1 MRLPRLRNTS
11 MASKQDRQMAQK
23 IVHLHDRGLI
33 SVTGPDAPKFLQDL
47 ITADIDGLAI
57 NQAAY
62 AGLLTPQG
70 KILFDF
76 FVIREERGYLID
88 CLLEQRE
95 QLIKRLMF
103 YKLRAKLDI
112 APDGRQVAA
121 ILAGA
126 AEGAIA
132 DPRAVSMGARVYAAQ
147 GETDGMLS
155 DYHRQRILQGL
166 AEGGQDYA
174 GGQLFPHEANFDQI
188 GALSFRKGCFVGQEV
203 ISRIEHRGT
212 ARSRILPCRAE
223 GKLPAKGSEV
233 NAGSMIVGTVFS
245 GIGDRLL
252 ALLRLDRLEEAH
264 RDNVSVMAGGSRLLP
279 MKAPWA
285 GYDVPAFD

>member
-1 MRLPRLRNTS
+1 MRLSRLRNTPD
-11 MASKQDRQMAQK
+11 ASKQDRQMAQK
-23 IVHLHDRGLI
+23 IVHLHDRGLV

-47 ITADIDGLAI
+47 VTADIDGLAI

-76 FVIREERGYLID
+76 FVVCEDRGYLID

-121 ILAGA
+121 VLEGT
-126 AEGAIA
+126 AEGAIS
-132 DPRAVSMGARVYAAQ
+132 DPRANGMGARLYALQERAN
-147 GETDGMLS
+147 GVID
-155 DYHRQRILQGL
+155 DYHRRRISQGL
-166 AEGGQDYA
+166 AEGGHDYSS
-174 GGQLFPHEANFDQI
+174 GELFPHEANFDQI

-203 ISRIEHRGT
+203 VSRIEHRGT
-212 ARSRILPCRAE
+212 ARSRILPCRVE

-233 NAGSMIVGTVFS
+233 KAGSTTVGSVCS
-245 GIGDRLL
+245 GMGDRLL
-252 ALLRLDRLEEAH
+252 VLLRLDRLEEAH
-264 RDNVSVMAGGSRLLP
+264 RGDIPVMSGESRLYP
-279 MKAPWA
+279 RKASWA
-285 GYDVPAFD
+285 RYNVPALE